1 VARIQWNSEI
11 FVNEDGT
18 AAKNY
23 QYLNDVPQL
32 VLCIPADAVEED
44 HGEVDNRNV

>member
-1 VARIQWNSEI
+1 MWYGYNGIQR

-18 AAKNY
+18 VAKNY

-32 VLCIPADAVEED
+32 VLCIPADAMEED
-44 HGEVDNRNV
+44 HGEVVRS